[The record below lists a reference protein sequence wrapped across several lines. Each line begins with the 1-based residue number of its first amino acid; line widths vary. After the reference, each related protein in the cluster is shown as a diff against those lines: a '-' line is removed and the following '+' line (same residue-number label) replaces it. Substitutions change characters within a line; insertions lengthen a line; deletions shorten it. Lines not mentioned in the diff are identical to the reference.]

1 METIFEKEL
10 TRSEIELYVDTY
22 PYLATLAEE
31 KAKSNDELKRG
42 RVQMLSFAAEIV
54 KGALINQFLN
64 EG

>member
-10 TRSEIELYVDTY
+10 TRSEIDLYVDTY
-22 PYLATLAEE
+22 HYLATLAEE